1 MRVYSFGHAPEAVQD
16 GFGPTINIFNG
27 SLEDAKKKYA
37 DKDVALVYGAKH
49 FGKESDYEFT
59 VMNRA

>member
-1 MRVYSFGHAPEAVQD
+1 MKIYPFGCAPEAVKD
-16 GFGPTINIFNG
+16 GFDPKINNG
-27 SLEDAKKKYA
+27 SLDEAKQKYD

-49 FGKESDYEFT
+49 FGKENDYEFA